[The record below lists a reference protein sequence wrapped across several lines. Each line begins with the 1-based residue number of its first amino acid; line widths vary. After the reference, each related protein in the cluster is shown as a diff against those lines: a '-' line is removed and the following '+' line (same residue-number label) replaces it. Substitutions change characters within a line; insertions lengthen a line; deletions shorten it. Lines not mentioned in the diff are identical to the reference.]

1 MVGTR
6 ARIMPTEWGER
17 RSGVSGRIDTGGRVD
32 DCVFCDIVRGR
43 AVASMV
49 DEDDQCLAFLTIEPV
64 NPGHVLV
71 VPKRHVVT
79 LAELDEELGA
89 HLFRFALR
97 VNRAIRRSGLRCEGV
112 NLFLADGA
120 AAFQDVFHLHLHV
133 FPRFHGDAFRLDADW
148 STKPSRTELDEV
160 AARLRAVLPVDQGE
174 LH

>member
-1 MVGTR
+1 MVRTR
-6 ARIMPTEWGER
+6 ARIMPTGWVDGR
-17 RSGVSGRIDTGGRVD
+17 PGVPGRIDTGGRVD

-79 LAELDEELGA
+79 LADLDEELGA
-89 HLFRFALR
+89 HVFRSALR

-160 AARLRAVLPVDQGE
+160 AARLRAALPADHGE